1 MSTDKQEAL
10 TSLEQVYA
18 GMIDESDKKY
28 QDHIDASKQ
37 WADTQKQLQN
47 EQTDFAI
54 EQIEQQKEQAKQD
67 HIKEQSGAYTDWQ
80 KQSAKHGV
88 NAEKMAVQ
96 GMQNTGYSESTQV
109 SMYNTYQN
117 RVAVAREGY
126 TRAVLNY
133 DNAMKEARLQNN
145 AILAQIACS
154 TLQQQLELALQGFQ
168 YKNSLIS
175 KADNS
180 VSYQAVLEQINNEKT
195 LANDSG
201 SHPNKLVAKGIEKGI
216 EIGRN
221 QNDSDATVDMD
232 SVRALGYGDISAST
246 LNDYVSR
253 GIVVEY
259 EENGKLKYRKVS
271 SGHAG
276 GR

>member
-37 WADTQKQLQN
+37 WADTQEQLQN

-67 HIKEQSGAYTDWQ
+67 YTKEQSGAYTDWQ

-96 GMQNTGYSESTQV
+96 GMQNTGYSESAQV

-145 AILAQIACS
+145 AILAQIAYS
-154 TLQQQLELALQGFQ
+154 TLQQQLELSLQGFQ

-201 SHPNKLVAKGIEKGI
+201 S
-216 EIGRN
+216 N